1 MCSQEVTMDKKL
13 VAHITM
19 ILSWA
24 LGFLGADRFYLGQV
38 GLGVLKLV
46 TCGGALI
53 WWLIDAAYYTY
64 KAGEVAKTTSINA

>member
-64 KAGEVAKTTSINA
+64 KAGEVAKTTIINA

>member
-1 MCSQEVTMDKKL
+1 MDRKL

-24 LGFLGADRFYLGQV
+24 GGFLGADRFYQGQV

-46 TCGGALI
+46 TFGGALI

-64 KAGEVAKTTSINA
+64 KAGEIAKATSLNA